1 MKNRANNCRITISF
15 SRKNIDIYEYIIRQ
29 DNASKFICK
38 IVRDKMDTKNESDD
52 PLFKEKVINIIDD
65 YLANKKITYT
75 GESTVNNIPELDIE
89 MTAAMDTFEF

>member
-1 MKNRANNCRITISF
+1 
-15 SRKNIDIYEYIIRQ
+15 
-29 DNASKFICK
+29 
-38 IVRDKMDTKNESDD
+38 MDTKNESDD

>member
-1 MKNRANNCRITISF
+1 MQNRVNNYRITISF

-38 IVRDKMDTKNESDD
+38 LVRDKMETKNESND
-52 PLFKEKVINIIDD
+52 PLFKEKVINIIDY
-65 YLANKKITYT
+65 YLSNKRITYI